1 MKDTDMSASDSIELG
16 DDLVGPVIREGAL
29 ADAVIDAVTDDNPGK
44 DVKVFERGDYVR
56 IHTERECR
64 LTRASIEMHLGR
76 RFELAMLEAEMPSF
90 KGRMESSTEEM
101 RW

>member
-1 MKDTDMSASDSIELG
+1 MTASDSNDLG

-29 ADAVIDAVTDDNPGK
+29 ADAVIDAVADDNPGK
-44 DVKVFERGDYVR
+44 EVRVFERGDYVR

-64 LTRASIEMHLGR
+64 LTRSSIETHLGR
-76 RFELAMLEAEMPSF
+76 HFELAMLEAEMPSF

-101 RW
+101 RWFYAN

>member
-1 MKDTDMSASDSIELG
+1 MSASDSIELG

-64 LTRASIEMHLGR
+64 LTRASIQMHLGR
-76 RFELAMLEAEMPSF
+76 HFELAMLEAEMPSF

-101 RW
+101 RWFYAN